1 MIVDVA
7 NLDGESEGAAMSE
20 TQDNDPRAKWR
31 ELPPEPAEYVEE
43 TSIEIRAADL
53 GIPAIDLTED
63 WVRKYG
69 L

>member
-1 MIVDVA
+1 
-7 NLDGESEGAAMSE
+7 MSE
-20 TQDNDPRAKWR
+20 APENDPRARWR
-31 ELPPEPAEYVEE
+31 ELPPEPTTFVEE
-43 TSIEIRAADL
+43 TSREIGAADL